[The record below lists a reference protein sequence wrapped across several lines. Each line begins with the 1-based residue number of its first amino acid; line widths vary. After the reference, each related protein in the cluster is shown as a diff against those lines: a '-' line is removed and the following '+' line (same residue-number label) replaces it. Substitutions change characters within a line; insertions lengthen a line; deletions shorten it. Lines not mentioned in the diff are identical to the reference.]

1 MLNYSFVEF
10 FDDMALWLLL
20 GIALGG
26 IVTAAVPL
34 NTLNEVGGGTLIS
47 MLIMLVV
54 GIPLYIC
61 ASATTPVAAGL
72 IASGLNP
79 GAALVL
85 LLVGPATNSGSLI
98 LLGRF
103 LGKRTVLIYLGVVG
117 LASLASQPQAGR
129 TVAGTPAY
137 MAPEQFAGEIS
148 TRSDIYAL
156 GLVLYELLT
165 GQRPFEAE
173 SLAEFQHMHESDTP
187 RNPSALVD
195 DIDAAVESVILRCT
209 SGSSA

>member
-1 MLNYSFVEF
+1 VRSVLHYSFVEF

-34 NTLNEVGGGTLIS
+34 DTLNAVGGGTLVSMFI
-47 MLIMLVV
+47 MLIV

-85 LLVGPATNSGSLI
+85 LLVGPATNSGSLV

-103 LGKRTVLIYLGVVG
+103 LGRRTVLTYLLVVG
-117 LASLASQPQAGR
+117 GVSLAMGAVLNMIIGARGLDPRLLAHNHEMMPPVVHVAATIVLSLFFALSIGRSARRYFAKAGKSKVG
-129 TVAGTPAY
+129 TGSVAEAGGEVPAK
-137 MAPEQFAGEIS
+137 ARDG
-148 TRSDIYAL
+148 
-156 GLVLYELLT
+156 
-165 GQRPFEAE
+165 
-173 SLAEFQHMHESDTP
+173 H
-187 RNPSALVD
+187 
-195 DIDAAVESVILRCT
+195 AAV
-209 SGSSA
+209 SAD